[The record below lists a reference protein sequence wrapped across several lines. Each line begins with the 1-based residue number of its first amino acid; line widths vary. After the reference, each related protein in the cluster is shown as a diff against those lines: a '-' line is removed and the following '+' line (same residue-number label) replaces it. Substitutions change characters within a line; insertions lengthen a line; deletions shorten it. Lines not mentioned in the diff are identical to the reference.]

1 MYTCTHLTVA
11 GLHAAYIYIYIQFR
25 SDDVDDKEL
34 AKRTSSDAAVNRHS
48 LKSMSDERHERNGS
62 SNSEL
67 PMQYVLNDRMT
78 EY

>member
-1 MYTCTHLTVA
+1 M
-11 GLHAAYIYIYIQFR
+11 
-25 SDDVDDKEL
+25 DDKEL